1 MNNIQIYFSDEDIRS
16 MNLSE
21 VQILLKTGEL
31 NMSDWALIDEWEG
44 EWGTVGEIPRINTKS
59 GSEKKIR
66 RKTSRT
72 LAAPSQKKP
81 LLFFLIIGIFA
92 FVGISTCLYF
102 VLPPVRDFAH
112 KTIGI
117 QAPSETAGNPRSEDL
132 NPSAEPSGSSPSVRP
147 QAQSPQAVSSPPASF
162 SESSQPSLTPQEEA
176 QVVNQFPYKV
186 FPPLAEAV
194 KNWTAIPTKLFPL
207 PVAVAKELNF
217 SDQTGGSIAVP
228 VGGAVFVNAQRG
240 PQLLVR
246 PGRSSRMQT
255 YVNIDDTTLKN
266 VVTKIYETNVNGW
279 NRLVDKQRQDARDR
293 ILAGM
298 PIVPGNVAVSAP
310 ANQPTSEPVR
320 PRPVLKIDPT
330 FGTKPSVDNRGRVEV
345 ALASIRAKGLEDCQE
360 QFIQRWGVLKQER
373 IQGRPYW
380 TVEVSFLVDS
390 IFGRFPKDAKA
401 LIRNGRLEKWVVV
414 EDV

>member
-1 MNNIQIYFSDEDIRS
+1 

-21 VQILLKTGEL
+21 VQILLQKGEL
-31 NMSDWALIDEWEG
+31 NKSDWALIDEWKG
-44 EWGTVGEIPRINTKS
+44 EWGTVGEIPGINTKA

-66 RKTSRT
+66 RKTSRA
-72 LAAPSQKKP
+72 LAAPKKKSP
-81 LLFFLIIGIFA
+81 LLFLFIIGF
-92 FVGISTCLYF
+92 FVFLGTSVCLYF
-102 VLPPVRDFAH
+102 ILPPVRNFAQ

-117 QAPSETAGNPRSEDL
+117 QTQSETAGNPREDL
-132 NPSAEPSGSSPSVRP
+132 NPSTEPSGSSPSVVT
-147 QAQSPQAVSSPPASF
+147 QTQSPQAVSSPPASF
-162 SESSQPSLTPQEEA
+162 SEPVQPSLTPQEEA
-176 QVVNQFPYKV
+176 QVVSQFPYKV

-207 PVAVAKELNF
+207 PVAAAKELNF
-217 SDQTGGSIAVP
+217 SDQTGGSISVP

-298 PIVPGNVAVSAP
+298 PIVPGDVAVSAP

-330 FGTKPSVDNRGRVEV
+330 FGTKPRVDNRGRVEV
-345 ALASIRAKGLEDCQE
+345 AMASIRANGLEDCQE

-401 LIRNGRLEKWVVV
+401 LIRNGRLDKWVVV

>member
-1 MNNIQIYFSDEDIRS
+1 MNHIQIYFSDDDVRS
-16 MNLSE
+16 MNISE
-21 VQILLKTGEL
+21 VQALLKKGEL
-31 NMSDWALIDEWEG
+31 NKSDWALIDEWEG
-44 EWGTVGEIPRINTKS
+44 EWGTVGEIPGINTKAC
-59 GSEKKIR
+59 SENKIR
-66 RKTSRT
+66 RKTSRA
-72 LAAPSQKKP
+72 LAVPKKKSP
-81 LLFFLIIGIFA
+81 LLFFFIIGFFV
-92 FVGISTCLYF
+92 FVGTSVCLYF
-102 VLPPVRDFAH
+102 ILPPVRDFAH

-117 QAPSETAGNPRSEDL
+117 HASSETAGNPGSDDL
-132 NPSAEPSGSSPSVRP
+132 NSSAKPSVSSPSVRP
-147 QAQSPQAVSSPPASF
+147 QVQSPQAPSSPSASF
-162 SESSQPSLTPQEEA
+162 SDPVQPSLTPQEEA
-176 QVVNQFPYKV
+176 QVVSQFPYKV

-217 SDQTGGSIAVP
+217 SDQTGGSFSVP

-246 PGRSSRMQT
+246 PGRSSRMHT

-298 PIVPGNVAVSAP
+298 PIVPGNVGVSAP

-320 PRPVLKIDPT
+320 PRSVLKIDPT
-330 FGTKPSVDNRGRVEV
+330 FGTKPRVDNRGRVEV

>member
-1 MNNIQIYFSDEDIRS
+1 MNHIQIYFSDDDVRS
-16 MNLSE
+16 MNISE
-21 VQILLKTGEL
+21 VQALLRKGEL
-31 NMSDWALIDEWEG
+31 NKSDWALIDEWEG
-44 EWGTVGEIPRINTKS
+44 EWGTVGEIPGINTKA
-59 GSEKKIR
+59 GSENKMR

-72 LAAPSQKKP
+72 LETPKKKSP
-81 LLFFLIIGIFA
+81 LLSFFIIGIFV
-92 FVGISTCLYF
+92 FVGISVCLYF
-102 VLPPVRDFAH
+102 ILPPVRDFAH

-132 NPSAEPSGSSPSVRP
+132 NPSAEPSGSSPSVLP
-147 QAQSPQAVSSPPASF
+147 QAQSPQVVSSPSASF
-162 SESSQPSLTPQEEA
+162 SEPAPPSLTPQEEA
-176 QVVNQFPYKV
+176 QVVSQFPYKV
-186 FPPLAEAV
+186 FPPLVEAV

-217 SDQTGGSIAVP
+217 SDQTGGSISVP
-228 VGGAVFVNAQRG
+228 VGGTVFVNAQRG
-240 PQLLVR
+240 PQLLVS

-255 YVNIDDTTLKN
+255 YIKIDDTTLKN

-279 NRLVDKQRQDARDR
+279 NRLVEKQRQDARDR

-298 PIVPGNVAVSAP
+298 PIVPGDVAVSAP
-310 ANQPTSEPVR
+310 VNQPTSGPVR
-320 PRPVLKIDPT
+320 PRPVLKIDPS
-330 FGTKPSVDNRGRVEV
+330 FGTKPRVDNRGRVAV
-345 ALASIRAKGLEDCQE
+345 ALASIRANGLEDCQE

-414 EDV
+414 EDA